1 MASLFTANSS
11 DNQSISSGRFALFFI
26 DQMSEQPTDNLTP
39 AERAAKEEQE
49 KLEKKKEQEEQAQLP
64 YR

>member
-1 MASLFTANSS
+1 MAG
-11 DNQSISSGRFALFFI
+11 SISSGRFKLFI
-26 DQMSEQPTDNLTP
+26 KQMSEQPTDNLTP

-49 KLEKKKEQEEQAQLP
+49 KIEKKKEEEEQAQLP